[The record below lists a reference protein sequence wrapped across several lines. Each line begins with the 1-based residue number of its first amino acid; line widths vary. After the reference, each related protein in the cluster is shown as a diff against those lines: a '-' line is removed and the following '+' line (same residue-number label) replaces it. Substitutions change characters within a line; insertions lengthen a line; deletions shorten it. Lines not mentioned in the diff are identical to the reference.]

1 MDGFYYDIEADNLY
15 LYSTK
20 IWYIK
25 FKSLDGTKELKVW
38 PFREENVSQKIMEWV
53 DQFPDDCLVVF
64 HNGLSFDSWMLWK
77 FLGIQPKVG
86 KKGKDYFGDK
96 PVVYVDTF
104 VLSQYLQPDLPS
116 HSLAYLSAGSEE
128 EKMDFRKALVEAGLM
143 VGNEPKGHEFS
154 FYSDVMEKYCDVDV
168 DSGIGVFIRLW
179 KKAKEMYGEDK
190 WIHPSFRQL
199 SKDYFLYAAQA
210 HTGVKFDIEK
220 AKALL
225 KHIDEQM
232 SAIKQEVDPKLP
244 PRPLKTAEQ
253 NFYRVPAA
261 PYKKNGEWSANM
273 LKWLDKHNAKV
284 VDGIIHAYGVSMP
297 VKAGEILPVT
307 MPMEIED
314 NTELKQYFLD
324 SGWIPHEDF
333 WNLKK
338 DPNTG
343 KPERDA
349 KGKVIKTTPKIQH
362 AGQLCP
368 NLLKLNG
375 DIPAKVVKFL
385 SYRNR
390 RGVVQGWLDNPR
402 IEWDGRLSAEMSGY
416 TPTSRVRHKTVVNCP
431 KADVKVLLG
440 AEMRDLFTVEE
451 GYWYGGTDAAA
462 LENRT
467 LASYTYKYDDGKFA
481 RMQIEGDPHCYSED
495 TEILTR
501 SGWKRFG
508 NLVEGEEVAQW
519 ENGVVSF
526 TVPSHIVWQKYVG
539 KMVHI
544 KSGKVDSLVTPNHRV
559 PYTLYKNDRKG
570 VTKVKVAYA
579 EDFLNGKHRGSDVR
593 FPTTGRTNEQGIDLS
608 DDEIRLIVAVQ
619 ADGSFDNGS
628 IRFEFSKERKIKR
641 LTEILDRVG
650 ISYSIGSGHGL
661 VLPTTRFRLGKSDY
675 TFIKYLTSDKQ
686 FSVELL
692 KMSYEQCEVFI
703 DEVVHW
709 DGTLSED
716 GATILDTTCKESR
729 DICATVASL
738 CNRKVVTSEYMNKS
752 GNLGNSDCYRAYIA
766 KDGSSTSLSAMSCS
780 YTEVD
785 YDGMIGCVS
794 VPSTFILVRR
804 NGRIIVSGNTFNAF
818 AFFPHLHKQ
827 FDINNQENKEDPAF
841 KPWRNKAKTGAYL
854 LAFGGG
860 AAKLASSLGL
870 SKAEGQA
877 AYDNYWTMNE
887 GLGKLKENAERYFE
901 TKGKGKYLPAVD
913 GRIVTVRGKN
923 VLLSCLGQGCG
934 AIAMSYAAC
943 LMDSWLGDM
952 YLDDRGRPYYLYKGK
967 VVRRTSMVH
976 DEYSWEIE
984 DGIQEEIRDMTV
996 KAIVRAGELLN
1007 LSLPLNGEGKLA
1019 YQGSWKDVH

>member
-38 PFREENVSQKIMEWV
+38 PFREDDAAQKITEWV
-53 DQFPDDCLVVF
+53 EQFPDNCLVVF

-77 FLGIQPKVG
+77 FFGIQPKVG
-86 KKGKDYFGDK
+86 KKGKDYFGEK

-128 EKMDFRKALVEAGLM
+128 EKMDFRKALVDAGLM

-154 FYSDVMEKYCDVDV
+154 FYSDVMESYCDVDV
-168 DSGIGVFIRLW
+168 DSGIGVFKRLW

-190 WIHPSFRQL
+190 WIHHSFRQI

-210 HTGVKFDIEK
+210 HTGVKFNIEK

-225 KHIDEQM
+225 AHIDEQM
-232 SAIKQEVDPKLP
+232 TAIKQEVDPKLP

-284 VDGIIHAYGVSMP
+284 VDGVIYAYDVSIP

-368 NLLKLNG
+368 NLLKLDG
-375 DIPAKVVKFL
+375 EIPAKVVKFL

-390 RGVVQGWLDNPR
+390 RGVVQGWVDNPR
-402 IEWDGRLSAEMSGY
+402 IEWDGRLSAETSGY

-481 RMQIEGDPHCYSED
+481 RMQIEGDPHS
-495 TEILTR
+495 
-501 SGWKRFG
+501 
-508 NLVEGEEVAQW
+508 
-519 ENGVVSF
+519 
-526 TVPSHIVWQKYVG
+526 
-539 KMVHI
+539 
-544 KSGKVDSLVTPNHRV
+544 
-559 PYTLYKNDRKG
+559 
-570 VTKVKVAYA
+570 
-579 EDFLNGKHRGSDVR
+579 
-593 FPTTGRTNEQGIDLS
+593 
-608 DDEIRLIVAVQ
+608 
-619 ADGSFDNGS
+619 
-628 IRFEFSKERKIKR
+628 
-641 LTEILDRVG
+641 
-650 ISYSIGSGHGL
+650 
-661 VLPTTRFRLGKSDY
+661 
-675 TFIKYLTSDKQ
+675 
-686 FSVELL
+686 
-692 KMSYEQCEVFI
+692 
-703 DEVVHW
+703 
-709 DGTLSED
+709 
-716 GATILDTTCKESR
+716 
-729 DICATVASL
+729 
-738 CNRKVVTSEYMNKS
+738 
-752 GNLGNSDCYRAYIA
+752 
-766 KDGSSTSLSAMSCS
+766 
-780 YTEVD
+780 
-785 YDGMIGCVS
+785 
-794 VPSTFILVRR
+794 
-804 NGRIIVSGNTFNAF
+804 FNAF
-818 AFFPHLHKQ
+818 AFFPHLHKE
-827 FDINNQENKEDPAF
+827 FDITNQENKEDPAF

-860 AAKLASSLGL
+860 APKLASSLGL
-870 SKAEGQA
+870 SKSDGQA

-887 GLGKLKENAERYFE
+887 GLGKLKENAECYFE
-901 TKGKGKYLPAVD
+901 TKGKGKYLPAID

-952 YLDDRGRPYYLYKGK
+952 YLDDRGRPYYLYKEK